1 MYVYLFIYKILR
13 ETSNNI
19 LNTSESTVTMLDL
32 LQEVHSDYKTYC

>member
-19 LNTSESTVTMLDL
+19 LNTSESTVAMLDL
-32 LQEVHSDYKTYC
+32 LQEVHSDYKIYC